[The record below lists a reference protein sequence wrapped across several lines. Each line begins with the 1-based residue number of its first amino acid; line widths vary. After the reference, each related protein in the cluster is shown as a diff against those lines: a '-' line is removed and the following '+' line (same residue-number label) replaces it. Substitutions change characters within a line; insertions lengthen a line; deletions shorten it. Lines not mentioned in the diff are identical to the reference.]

1 MKPWRSGV
9 RALLVDPADR
19 TLLIRYDLPPCPW
32 APPGGGLEGDETDER
47 ALRREL
53 REEVGL
59 EGFELGPCIWRREH
73 EFPLDPFRGQRERIY
88 LVRVSA
94 FEPEPQ
100 IELRSEGVS
109 GFAWWK
115 VDEIA
120 VSSDVFAPRRL
131 AQLFWDLLAHGPP
144 SETLDVGV

>member
-9 RALLVDPADR
+9 RALLVDPAGR
-19 TLLIRYDLPPCPW
+19 TLLIRYSFPPWPW

-53 REEVGL
+53 WEEVGL

-73 EFPLDPFRGQRERIY
+73 EFPLDRFRGQRERIY

-94 FEPEPQ
+94 FEREPQ
-100 IELRSEGVS
+100 IELRNEGVS
-109 GFAWWK
+109 GFSWWK
-115 VDEIA
+115 ADEIA
-120 VSSDVFAPRRL
+120 ASSDVFAPRRL
-131 AQLFWDLLAHGPP
+131 AQLLRDLLEHGSPP
-144 SETLDVGV
+144 EPLDVGV